1 MGIRRLCFYE
11 LSAQVEAWLL
21 WALRGERVSLVK
33 ASPTLRPQGLLS
45 KRRLREVLSAA
56 QETDPKGFC
65 LARARGASTAAW
77 RGADCVLF
85 GERGGECGGGDG
97 ASAAGDR

>member
-21 WALRGERVSLVK
+21 WALRGEAGEPVK

-56 QETDPKGFC
+56 QETDPKGFVWREPEGH
-65 LARARGASTAAW
+65 LLQLGEALIAFYSANEAANVRGRRRIGCW
-77 RGADCVLF
+77 R
-85 GERGGECGGGDG
+85 
-97 ASAAGDR
+97 